1 MPTINRAL
9 YDKIMVP
16 NYAPMEIVPDRGE
29 GARLWDTEG
38 GMYLD
43 FAAGIAVSVLGHAH
57 PALREALAEQAGK
70 LWHVSNLMV
79 TRPALELA
87 QKLVDATFAE
97 RIFFANSGAEV
108 NEAAFK
114 LARRYGIDKYGE
126 RKTGIVAFDNSFH
139 GRTFFTVCVG
149 GQPKYSEG
157 FGPRPGDIAHTPFND
172 IAALEAAV
180 NDDTC
185 AVVMEPIQGEG
196 GVNPATREFARRARA
211 LCDRHRALL
220 VFDEIQTGVGRTGY
234 LYAYEWLGVTPD
246 ILTTAKGL
254 GGGFPIGAMLTTSEI
269 AASLAV
275 GTHGTTFGGNP
286 MGCAVAGKVL
296 DIVNTPEM
304 LERVRGLSARLLVRL
319 NELNRK
325 TRMFSEIR
333 GKGLLIGC
341 ELAEKWQGRARELLQ
356 AAQGEGLLTLVAGP
370 DVLRLAPPLIITD
383 DELEAGLQRLSRAMT
398 QLSKE

>member
-16 NYAPMEIVPDRGE
+16 NYAPMEIVPERGE

-43 FAAGIAVSVLGHAH
+43 FAAGIAVSALGHAH

-97 RIFFANSGAEV
+97 RVFFANSGAEA

-126 RKTGIVAFDNSFH
+126 RKTGIVAFDNAFH

-149 GQPKYSEG
+149 GQPKYSDG
-157 FGPRPGDIAHTPFND
+157 FGPRPGDIAHAPFND
-172 IAALEAAV
+172 VAALEAAV

-196 GVNPATREFARRARA
+196 GVNPATREFARTARA
-211 LCDRHRALL
+211 LCDRYRALL

-246 ILTTAKGL
+246 ILTTAKGM

-304 LERVRGLSARLLVRL
+304 LQRVRALSARLLAGL
-319 NELNRK
+319 NELNGK
-325 TRMFSEIR
+325 TRMFNEIR

-356 AAQGEGLLTLVAGP
+356 AAQDEGLLTLVAGP

-383 DELEAGLQRLSRAMT
+383 DELEAGLQRLGRAMEK
-398 QLSKE
+398 LAA